1 MTRNNAQQAL
11 RLYVL
16 NTKVSAAV
24 MIDLHYIEVALHNK
38 FDRELAAKFGN
49 EWFKD
54 AGFLALVDGRS
65 HLVGKPRRTRPS
77 TGPRVRLCRPV
88 R

>member
-11 RLYVL
+11 RLYML

-24 MIDLHYIEVALHNK
+24 MTDLHYIEVALRNK
-38 FDRELAAKFGN
+38 FGY

-54 AGFLALVDGRS
+54 AGSREQLGVRSATHENDQAALV
-65 HLVGKPRRTRPS
+65 
-77 TGPRVRLCRPV
+77 
-88 R
+88 